1 MPAVEGMAAAA
12 LRLAREGVAVF
23 PVGPDKAP
31 RVPGGF
37 HSASTEERMIL
48 EWESKG
54 LWALDAMIG
63 CQPAADQVVIDVD
76 PRNGG
81 ENTLALFP
89 ALPRTRTTKT
99 RSDGRHYWLTI
110 EPGTEM
116 RGKLGPGI
124 DVKRHGKGYVVIP
137 PSAGYSYV
145 VKGRMAKAPRWL
157 LDELVVERT
166 FTPGVAATSPR
177 YFPFQTGSP
186 YGEAA
191 LKNGLTELRGA
202 GEGVRHETLNKV
214 SFTLGMLA
222 AGGELDP
229 DKTCQAILDAA
240 IDIGLDEEDAVDVLR
255 RGWFAGEKQPRSAP
269 R

>member
-1 MPAVEGMAAAA
+1 MLDAA
-12 LRLAREGVAVF
+12 LKLAREGVAVF

-31 RVPGGF
+31 LVTGGF
-37 HSASTEERMIL
+37 HSASTDEKTVAAMPWIFN
-48 EWESKG
+48 KG
-54 LWALDAMIG
+54 VMIG

-81 ENTLALFP
+81 NNTLALFP

-145 VKGRMAKAPRWL
+145 VKGRMAKCPRWL
-157 LDELVVERT
+157 LDELTQAKE
-166 FTPGVAATSPR
+166 FTPGAAVAPR
-177 YFPFQTGSP
+177 YFPFQTGTP

-191 LKNGLTELRGA
+191 LRNGLAELRDI
-202 GEGVRHETLNKV
+202 GEGGRHATLNKV
-214 SFTLGMLA
+214 AFGLAMLA
-222 AGGELDP
+222 SGGELDP
-229 DKTCQAILDAA
+229 DKTCEALLGVALE
-240 IDIGLDEEDAVDVLR
+240 IGLDEPKALDVLR
-255 RGWFAGEKQPRSAP
+255 SGWFAGEKLPRSAP

>member
-1 MPAVEGMAAAA
+1 MTTAEGIDMLDAA

-31 RVPGGF
+31 LVTGGF
-37 HSASTEERMIL
+37 HSASTVLKEIRAWTGWDTE
-48 EWESKG
+48 G
-54 LWALDAMIG
+54 VMIG
-63 CQPAADQVVIDVD
+63 CQPAKDQVVIDVD

-81 ENTLALFP
+81 DNTLALFP

-145 VKGRMAKAPRWL
+145 VKGRLAKCPAWL
-157 LDELVVERT
+157 LDELRVERN
-166 FTPGVAATSPR
+166 FTPGEAATSPR
-177 YFPFQTGSP
+177 YFPFQTGTA

-191 LKNGLTELRGA
+191 LRNGLQELTDA
-202 GEGVRHETLNKV
+202 GEGGRHETLNKV
-214 SFTLGMLA
+214 AFSLGMLA

-229 DKTCQAILDAA
+229 DKTCEAILAA
-240 IDIGLDEEDAVDVLR
+240 AVDTGLDEDDAVDVLR
-255 RGWFAGEKQPRSAP
+255 RGWFAGVKQPRSAP

>member
-1 MPAVEGMAAAA
+1 MRDAA
-12 LRLAREGVAVF
+12 LGLAREGVAVF
-23 PVGPDKAP
+23 PVGPNKAP
-31 RVPGGF
+31 LMAGGF
-37 HSASTEERMIL
+37 KSASTVLRAVKAMPWDREGVMI
-48 EWESKG
+48 
-54 LWALDAMIG
+54 AAV
-63 CQPAADQVVIDVD
+63 PAADQVVIDVD

-81 ENTLALFP
+81 DKTLALFP

-145 VKGRMAKAPRWL
+145 VKGRLAKIPRWL
-157 LDELVVERT
+157 LEELTVIRT
-166 FTPGVAATSPR
+166 FSPDGVKTTPR
-177 YFPFQTGSP
+177 YFPFQDGTP
-186 YGEAA
+186 YGMAA
-191 LKNGLTELRGA
+191 LKNALAELL
-202 GEGVRHETLNKV
+202 ETDTRHETLNKI
-214 SFTLGMLA
+214 SFSLGMLA
-222 AGGELDP
+222 AGGELKP
-229 DKTCQAILDAA
+229 DETCKAILDVA

-255 RGWFAGEKQPRSAP
+255 RGWFAGVKQPRQAP

>member
-1 MPAVEGMAAAA
+1 MPAAEGMLDAA
-12 LRLAREGVAVF
+12 LRLAGEGVAVF

-31 RVPGGF
+31 LVTGGF
-37 HSASTEERMIL
+37 HAASTVKKTVRAMTG
-48 EWESKG
+48 WTMPG
-54 LWALDAMIG
+54 VMIG
-63 CQPAADQVVIDVD
+63 CQPAANEVVIDVD

-81 ENTLALFP
+81 DNTLALFP

-145 VKGRMAKAPRWL
+145 VKGRMAKAPAWL
-157 LDELVVERT
+157 LEELVVERT
-166 FTPGVAATSPR
+166 FTPGEAATSPR
-177 YFPFQTGSP
+177 YFPFQDGTA
-186 YGEAA
+186 YGMAA
-191 LKNGLTELRGA
+191 LRNALATLRDTEQGGRSKA
-202 GEGVRHETLNKV
+202 VWV
-214 SFTLGMLA
+214 AAIQLGRLS

-229 DKTCQAILDAA
+229 DKTCEAILAVA
-240 IDIGLDEEDAVDVLR
+240 VEIGLEEDDAVDALR
-255 RGWFAGEKQPRSAP
+255 QGWFAGQKEPRSAP

>member
-1 MPAVEGMAAAA
+1 MEPESMRDAA

-23 PVGPDKAP
+23 PVGADKAP
-31 RVPGGF
+31 LVPGGF
-37 HSASTEERMIL
+37 HSASTDAKTL
-48 EWESKG
+48 KFWGG
-54 LWALDAMIG
+54 LWDVPGVMIG

-81 ENTLALFP
+81 DNTLALFP

-99 RSDGRHYWLTI
+99 RSDGRHYWLTV

-145 VKGRMAKAPRWL
+145 VTGRMAKAPKWL

-166 FTPGVAATSPR
+166 FQPGEAAAPR
-177 YFPFQTGSP
+177 YFPFQTGTP

-191 LKNGLTELRGA
+191 LRNGLAELRGA
-202 GEGVRHETLNKV
+202 GDGGRHETLNKV
-214 SFTLGMLA
+214 AFALGMLS
-222 AGGELDP
+222 AGGELNG
-229 DKTCQAILDAA
+229 DKTCEAILDVAV
-240 IDIGLDEEDAVDVLR
+240 DIGLDEADAVDVLR
-255 RGWFAGEKQPRSAP
+255 RGWFAGMKQPRSAP

>member
-1 MPAVEGMAAAA
+1 MMKAA
-12 LRLAREGVAVF
+12 LALARQGVAVF
-23 PVGPDKAP
+23 PLNEDKSP
-31 RVPGGF
+31 RVAGGF
-37 HSASTEERMIL
+37 HGASTVLKVVRAMPWEGEGVMIAAAIP
-48 EWESKG
+48 KG
-54 LWALDAMIG
+54 V
-63 CQPAADQVVIDVD
+63 VVIDVD

-81 ENTLALFP
+81 DNTLALFP

-145 VKGRMAKAPRWL
+145 VKGRLAKCPAWL
-157 LDELVVERT
+157 LDELKVERK
-166 FTPGVAATSPR
+166 FTPGEGQMAPR
-177 YFPFQTGSP
+177 YFPFQTGTP

-191 LKNGLTELRGA
+191 LKNGLNDLRDA
-202 GEGVRHETLNKV
+202 GDGGRHETLNRV
-214 SFTLGMLA
+214 AFTLGMLS
-222 AGGELDP
+222 AGGELDG
-229 DKTCQAILDAA
+229 DKTCEAILAVA
-240 IDIGLDEEDAVDVLR
+240 VEIGLDEPDAVDVLR
-255 RGWFAGEKQPRSAP
+255 RGWFAGMEQPRSAP

>member
-1 MPAVEGMAAAA
+1 MKPESMFDAA
-12 LRLAREGVAVF
+12 LRLAAEGVAVF

-31 RVPGGF
+31 LVSGGF
-37 HSASTEERMIL
+37 HSASTDEETVAAMPWQRA
-48 EWESKG
+48 G
-54 LWALDAMIG
+54 VMIG
-63 CQPAADQVVIDVD
+63 CQPAADEVVIDVD

-81 ENTLALFP
+81 DKVLALFP

-124 DVKRHGKGYVVIP
+124 DVKRHAKGYVVIP
-137 PSAGYSYV
+137 PSAGYSYI
-145 VKGRMAKAPRWL
+145 VKGRKAKAPRWL
-157 LDELVVERT
+157 LEELTVTRAS
-166 FTPGVAATSPR
+166 FNPGEAATSPR

-191 LKNGLTELRGA
+191 LRNALGELRDA
-202 GEGVRHETLNKV
+202 GQGGRHETLNRIA
-214 SFTLGMLA
+214 FGLGMLA

-229 DKTCQAILDAA
+229 DKTCEAILAGA
-240 IDIGLDEEDAVDVLR
+240 VEVGLEEDDAVDVLR
-255 RGWFAGEKQPRSAP
+255 RGWFAGQKQPRSAP

>member
-1 MPAVEGMAAAA
+1 MLDAA
-12 LRLAREGVAVF
+12 LKLAREGVAVF
-23 PVGPDKAP
+23 PVGADKAP
-31 RVPGGF
+31 RVSGGF
-37 HSASTEERMIL
+37 HAASTVLKVVRAMP
-48 EWESKG
+48 WDG
-54 LWALDAMIG
+54 DGVMIG
-63 CQPAADQVVIDVD
+63 CQPAADEVVIDVD

-81 ENTLALFP
+81 DNTLALFP

-145 VKGRMAKAPRWL
+145 VRGRKAKAPAWL
-157 LDELVVERT
+157 LDELRVERT
-166 FTPGVAATSPR
+166 FTPGAVATSPR

-191 LKNGLTELRGA
+191 LRNALAYLRTMENGG
-202 GEGVRHETLNKV
+202 RHEAVNKIA
-214 SFTLGMLA
+214 FTLGMLS

-229 DKTCQAILDAA
+229 DKTCQAILDVAVE
-240 IDIGLDEEDAVDVLR
+240 IGLEEDDALDVLR
-255 RGWFAGEKQPRSAP
+255 RGWFAGVKQPRSAP